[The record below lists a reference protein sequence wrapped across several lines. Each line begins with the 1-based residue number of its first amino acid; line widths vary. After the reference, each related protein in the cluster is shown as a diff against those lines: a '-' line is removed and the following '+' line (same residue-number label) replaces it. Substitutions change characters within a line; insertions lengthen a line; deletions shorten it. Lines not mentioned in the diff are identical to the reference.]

1 MAEPQQ
7 HAPQALEGVRV
18 LDLGTFIAGPATA
31 TFMAE
36 FGADVIK
43 VEQPRVGDPLR
54 SWAASEHGHSPFWA
68 QEARNKRCVTCDMRR
83 PEGQALIRRLVEKSD
98 AVVENFRPGALE
110 AWSLGYE
117 DLKAVKP
124 DIIMVRCSGYGQT
137 GPNAPKPGFARVGQA
152 YGGLTYLAG
161 MPGGPPLTPGTST
174 LADYLTPLFAVYGAM
189 LALRHR
195 DRTGQGQVVDTALYE
210 ATFRVL
216 DTLAVDYSVSGVPR
230 DRTGRSGTPY
240 AAPHGHFECKDGSW
254 YALAC
259 TTDRM
264 WQRFCKAVGREELA
278 VDERYA
284 TNKARIARRQEIED
298 LVDELSRQYTRDE
311 LLQRLDAEEVAAGPV
326 YSVADI
332 FKDQHYWE
340 RNALLKVQ
348 DPIFGELVM
357 PGVFPKLTGTPGE
370 VRHLGRP
377 KLGQDNRDVYSGLL
391 GLSEAEVAELESKGV
406 L

>member
-1 MAEPQQ
+1 MADTPPP
-7 HAPQALEGVRV
+7 AAQALEGIRV

-31 TFMAE
+31 TLMAE

-68 QEARNKRCVTCDMRR
+68 QEARNKRAVTCDLRR
-83 PEGQALIRRLVEKSD
+83 PEGQALIKRLVARCD
-98 AVVENFRPGALE
+98 VVVENFRPGALE
-110 AWSLGYE
+110 GWGLGYD
-117 DLKAVKP
+117 DLVQVRP
-124 DIIMVRCSGYGQT
+124 DLVMVRCSGYGQT
-137 GPNAPKPGFARVGQA
+137 GPNAPKPGFARIGQA

-161 MPGGPPLTPGTST
+161 MPGGPPLTPGTT
-174 LADYLTPLFAVYGAM
+174 TIADYITPLFAVYGAM

-195 DRTGQGQVVDTALYE
+195 DRTGQGQVVDAALYE

-216 DTLAVDYSVSGVPR
+216 DTLAVDYAVTGVPR

-240 AAPHGHFECKDGSW
+240 AAPHGHFVCKDGNW

-264 WQRFCKAVGREELA
+264 WQRFCRAVGRDDLA
-278 VDERYA
+278 TDERYA
-284 TNKARIARRQEIED
+284 TNKARIARREELEA
-298 LVDELSRQYTRDE
+298 LVDEVSQAYTRDE
-311 LLQRLDAEEVAAGPV
+311 LLARMDAEEVAAGPV
-326 YSVADI
+326 YSIADI
-332 FKDQHYWE
+332 FKDRHYWE
-340 RNALLKVQ
+340 RAALVKAQ

-357 PGVFPKLTGTPGE
+357 PGIVPKLSGTPGV
-370 VRHLGRP
+370 VRHLGPP
-377 KLGQDNRDVYSGLL
+377 KLGQHNREVYQGLL
-391 GLSEAEVAELESKGV
+391 GLGDAEFTALETAGV